1 MVLDKINFPEDLKK
15 LTIGEKIKLAEELRN
30 MIIDTVSNTG
40 GHLASNL
47 GVVELTIAL
56 HTIFDTPN
64 DKIIWDVG
72 HQSYVHKI
80 LTGRKNKF
88 STLRKIDGISGFP
101 RILESEYDVCNSGHT
116 STSISLATGIAR
128 ARDLKKENNK
138 IIAVIGD
145 GALTGGMA
153 LEAIN
158 DISSQNTDVIVVL
171 NDNEMSISKNVG
183 GISLLLSKIR
193 TKDLYMNINMIG
205 KKTIKKIPGIGDEVV
220 HFVQN
225 AKKGIKQFVIPKMY
239 FENAGFKYLGPVDGH
254 DIVEVE
260 KMLKIARRLHGAVL
274 VHVIT
279 KKGKGY
285 KFAEE
290 NPDKFHGVSKFD
302 VETGEKSC
310 KTNADYS
317 KIFGNKLVALA
328 EKNENIVAITAAM
341 KDGTGLKEFSDKYP
355 DRFFD
360 VGIAEQ
366 HALCMAAGFALNGM
380 IPVVPVYSSFLQR
393 AFDQLIHDIAL
404 PNLHVVVCVD
414 RAGVVGSD
422 GETHQGLFDLAFF
435 KMIPNFTIMSPKD
448 FNEFEKMIEF
458 AIFNLNGPVAI
469 RYPRGGEEKTFKKC
483 DNIELGKYEV
493 LKEGKN
499 ITIFAIGKMVARAQK
514 IAENLLYENID
525 ATVINMRF
533 LKPLNEQEILKEIIN
548 KKMVITIEDETAI
561 GGLSD
566 TIANCIASNNV
577 KCKFLKYT
585 YPDEF
590 VKHGDVNKIEDK
602 YGMSES
608 KIAQDILEKF
618 IEL

>member
-1 MVLDKINFPEDLKK
+1 MVFL
-15 LTIGEKIKLAEELRN
+15 
-30 MIIDTVSNTG
+30 
-40 GHLASNL
+40 
-47 GVVELTIAL
+47 
-56 HTIFDTPN
+56 
-64 DKIIWDVG
+64 
-72 HQSYVHKI
+72 
-80 LTGRKNKF
+80 
-88 STLRKIDGISGFP
+88 GFP
-101 RILESEYDVCNSGHT
+101 RILESKYDVCNSGHS
-116 STSISLATGIAR
+116 STSISLAAGIAR
-128 ARDLKKENNK
+128 ARDLKKKNNK
-138 IIAVIGD
+138 VVAVIGD

-171 NDNEMSISKNVG
+171 NDNDMSISKNVG

-193 TKDLYMNINMIG
+193 TKELYMNINMIG
-205 KKTIKKIPGIGDEVV
+205 KKTIKKIPGIGNDVV

-254 DIVEVE
+254 DILEIE
-260 KMLKIARRLHGAVL
+260 KMLKIAKRLHGAVL

-290 NPDKFHGVSKFD
+290 KPDKFHGISKFNI
-302 VETGEKSC
+302 ETGEKSS
-310 KTNADYS
+310 KVNMDYS
-317 KIFGNKLVALA
+317 KIFGNKLIEIA
-328 EKNENIVAITAAM
+328 EKNKNIVAITAAM

-380 IPVVPVYSSFLQR
+380 LPVVPVYSSFLQR
-393 AFDQLIHDIAL
+393 AFDQLIHDIAI
-404 PNLHVVVCVD
+404 PNLHVIVCVD
-414 RAGVVGSD
+414 RAGIVGND
-422 GETHQGLFDLAFF
+422 GETHQGLYDLSFL

-458 AIFNLNGPVAI
+458 AVFNLNGPVAI
-469 RYPRGGEEKTFKKC
+469 RYPRGKEEKTFKKC
-483 DNIELGKYEV
+483 DDIELGKYEL
-493 LKEGKN
+493 LKEGKD
-499 ITIFAIGKMVARAQK
+499 IIIFAIGKMVARAQN

-533 LKPLNEQEILKEIIN
+533 LKPLKEDEIIKKMLN
-548 KKMVITIEDETAI
+548 KKMIITIEDGTSI

-566 TIANCIASNNV
+566 TIANYIACNNI

-590 VKHGDVNKIEDK
+590 IKHGDIYKIEDK
-602 YGMSES
+602 YRISENR
-608 KIAQDILEKF
+608 IAQDILKNF
-618 IEL
+618 IEI